1 MTSLL
6 RQFDPA
12 TKVGR
17 PIRVQQCDK
26 PTLDEVVRI
35 QGQYIE
41 ELMRYASK
49 NVYGNLTD
57 SGLGR
62 IWNTYKDEFA
72 RKRVKEMEFIA

>member
-12 TKVGR
+12 TAVGR

-49 NVYGNLTD
+49 FVCGMGISLIRVLAG
-57 SGLGR
+57 SGIPTRTSL
-62 IWNTYKDEFA
+62 
-72 RKRVKEMEFIA
+72 RVRGGAS